1 MKVRRGDLVRLV
13 ANIAKRIMKSPKDK
27 RFKVDWVARRGIV
40 IRVSAPTDT
49 VIVKWDDRAT
59 ADFWPMRA
67 LERE

>member
-1 MKVRRGDLVRLV
+1 M
-13 ANIAKRIMKSPKDK
+13 MKSPKDK
-27 RFKVDWVARRGIV
+27 LFKVDWTARRGIV

-67 LERE
+67 LEKD